1 MDELLIIKNFKI
13 YMKNELR
20 RTHDKRKVILEMTCA
35 MNMTLTIALRNQDI
49 AIRERDEQNI
59 ANHVYIIALIRRNL
73 RYLQRLLKR
82 YEN

>member
-20 RTHDKRKVILEMTCA
+20 RTHDKRKVILEMTCT

-49 AIRERDEQNI
+49 AIRERNEQNN
-59 ANHVYIIALIRRNL
+59 ANHVYIIALITRNL
-73 RYLQRLLKR
+73 RYLQRLLKQ